1 MPPNFNATKTRRLK
15 VYYGH
20 QGNSYKRL
28 PVIRL
33 SGKYLTVQGFKIGD
47 MVEVTMNAGQIL
59 ITKIEPQTKI

>member
-1 MPPNFNATKTRRLK
+1 MLHNFNPAKPRRLK

-33 SGKYLTVQGFKIGD
+33 SGKYLAK
-47 MVEVTMNAGQIL
+47 AGQTDHL
-59 ITKIEPQTKI
+59 RPEQTDH

>member
-1 MPPNFNATKTRRLK
+1 MLHNFNPAKTRRLK

-47 MVEVTMNAGQIL
+47 MVEVTLNAGQIL
-59 ITKIEPQTKI
+59 ITKIEPLTQT